1 MHLKRT
7 TDGQKNTFSLKI
19 ATLREQN
26 ESHASSSFVKVPDA
40 LIRLNA
46 GARNSLIVSEG
57 VLYSQ
62 VPLGA
67 NRNKILGPASFRN
80 FEGLVATVGNKALL
94 SVSRNMQSFGPGIV
108 IPGQTYNWWHWLV
121 EVLPKAFLA
130 SQSGEEWSGWPI
142 MPRSLAGQTNPR
154 VQQTARMVLDGS
166 LIEWAPADRFFH
178 LKEAVFWDGPVE
190 LSQRELAPY
199 RELLRQKALTFS
211 SRPAGKRIF
220 LKRAER
226 LGRKFNQS
234 ELASIAQEFGFEIVD
249 PEEISLSEL
258 WAQLANATVVVGAQG
273 AGWANTIVCPEGSIG
288 LQWAGGSLR
297 GDRFQKLADL
307 CKMDL
312 RTMVSEGDFD
322 GDYRVDSAD
331 FASQLKRAMRDA
343 DDM

>member
-1 MHLKRT
+1 MVK
-7 TDGQKNTFSLKI
+7 KNTSGFKI

-26 ESHASSSFVKVPDA
+26 ESHASNSFVKVPDA
-40 LIRLNA
+40 LVRLNSGA
-46 GARNSLIVSEG
+46 GTSLFVSEG
-57 VLYSQ
+57 ILYSQ

-80 FEGLVATVGNKALL
+80 FEGLVAAVGNKALL
-94 SVSRNMQSFGPGIV
+94 AVSRNMQSFGTGIV
-108 IPGQTYNWWHWLV
+108 IPGQTWNWWHWLV

-130 SQSGEEWSGWPI
+130 RQSGEEWSGWPI
-142 MPRSLAGQTNPR
+142 TLRSLVGQTNPG
-154 VQQTARMVLDGS
+154 VQQTARMVLNGS
-166 LIEWAPADRFFH
+166 PIEWAPPDRFFH
-178 LKEAVFWDGPVE
+178 LKEAVFWNGPVQ

-211 SRPAGKRIF
+211 SRAAGKRIF

-226 LGRKFNQS
+226 LGRRFNQS
-234 ELASIAQEFGFEIVD
+234 ELSSIAQEFGFEILD
-249 PEEISLSEL
+249 PETISLSEL

-312 RTMVSEGDFD
+312 RTMVSEGDVD
-322 GDYRVDSAD
+322 GDYSVNSAD
-331 FASQLKRAMRDA
+331 FSIQLKRALRDA
-343 DDM
+343 GD